1 MLDISDVLLIHER
14 LIQEFGG
21 TPGLRDNEL
30 LESAILRPLQTF
42 DSAELYPSI
51 EEKASAIIESI
62 ITNHPFIDGNKRTGY
77 TLFRIFLLSKGKDIY
92 CSQDEKYDFVLS
104 VAEGKLK
111 YDEILKWTRERTKPI
126 S

>member
-77 TLFRIFLLSKGKDIY
+77 TLFRIFLLSKGKDID

-104 VAEGKLK
+104 VA
-111 YDEILKWTRERTKPI
+111 
-126 S
+126 